1 MKLRYK
7 LLISVLAGLLA
18 MMLYSTPMWWGVL
31 FSSLSQPLTS
41 GEITEDAGDIRWE
54 SGGVVYRF
62 KTLDMLFSFFSSFT
76 D

>member
-18 MMLYSTPMWWGVL
+18 MMLYSAPMWWGVL
-31 FSSLSQPLTS
+31 FSPLSQQLTTA
-41 GEITEDAGDIRWE
+41 EITEDASGVRWE

-62 KTLDMLFSFFSSFT
+62 KTLDMLFSFLHLS
-76 D
+76 